1 VGSKT
6 GIRQSFAAPA
16 RNDCV
21 EIRGARQN
29 NLKGIDLDLPLGK
42 LTVVTGP
49 SGSGKSSLAF
59 ETIYAEGQRRYV
71 ETFSPYMRQFLD
83 RMDKPRVDD
92 IRGIPPAIAIE
103 QANPVK
109 SSRSTVGTMTE
120 INDYLKLLWP
130 HVAKAFCP
138 NCGREIRPETAQSI
152 ADQIL
157 QDCAGKNVLIT
168 FWVAVPPKTAPRA
181 FFDFLQQQGYLRVW
195 IDNQVVR
202 ADVAEP
208 AFGGQ
213 PLQVRTADAK
223 HERGRRGRAIQPVG
237 STGCP
242 PGAER
247 TDPKIKRLGARV
259 QVIQDRIAIG
269 EENRARIAEAIETA
283 LRFGKGK
290 VNVIPVE
297 AGVSPA
303 KSKNAADAAAT
314 TAMPF
319 SIGWHCAYCD
329 LDIRPPTPGL
339 LSFNNPLGACPECR
353 GFGRTI
359 SIDLNKA
366 IPDRRLSIKQGV
378 VRVFRG
384 AEFGESQKDLLR
396 ACAREEVD
404 INVPFEELPEA
415 DQDFVIEGEKR
426 SGDYTEEDYEHD
438 RWYGVRGFFRWLESK
453 TYKMHV
459 RVLLSRYRAYITCPR
474 CKGGRYQPEA
484 LNYKI
489 SIKPEIRTPK
499 SEIVLSLPEFQALP
513 ISDAHDFL
521 RNIEIPAPNKTAQ
534 MLRDEICARLNY
546 LCEVG
551 VSYLTLDRSTRTLSG
566 GEVQRVN
573 LTTCLGASLVNT
585 LFVMD
590 EPSIGLHPRDV
601 GQLVR
606 VMRNLRDKGN
616 TLLVVEH
623 EEQIIRAADN
633 LIDLGPGRGEDGG
646 ELVWNGP
653 LDDFLAR
660 NGENV
665 GSAGA
670 SPAVSHASRDTGII
684 FGGAPKTAL
693 EGARAPQSLTRDYLT
708 NRKSI
713 RFPKSRRD
721 WTSSIKL
728 VGARQHNLKNID
740 VDLPLGVFA
749 CVTGVS
755 GSGKSTLIHDV
766 LYRNLLRARGQSSD
780 HQPSQSYGS
789 AGEPGACKS
798 VIGAHR
804 IADVVMVDQLPLA
817 RTPRSTPILYLG
829 LFDRVR
835 ELFAARPE
843 AMAQGLT
850 AGAFSFNSGGGR
862 CERCSGTGYEKIE
875 MQFLSDLFVRCAE
888 CEGKRFQPHV
898 LKVRVQNKSIHDVL
912 ELTVSEAI
920 EFFAQIGETTIE
932 PSLGA
937 ARPPLPGRERNE
949 VRVGRATEI
958 SNGLKVLEEV
968 GLGYLRLGQPLN
980 TLSGGESQRLKLVRH
995 LTQTENVLPAS
1006 ALDGLRRGERSTPM
1020 NREQAS
1026 NDQNRNGEAIG
1037 NLFIFD
1043 EPTTGL
1049 HFDDVAMLLQ
1059 LFQRLVDRGHS
1070 IVVIEHNLEV
1080 IKCADWIIDLGP
1092 EAGEAGGEVVAT
1104 GTPEEIARVKHSHTG
1119 KFLRD
1124 VLGKGSAGMLP
1135 AVRGILPRAT
1145 QRAYANDGNEFTLGA
1160 AEKPSDSMPDG
1171 ASRMLA
1177 LPNQRADGGRDGA
1190 IQIHGARE
1198 HNLKNID
1205 IKIPREQLV
1214 VITGLSGSGK
1224 STLAFDI
1231 LFAEGQRRFLD
1242 SMSPYA
1248 RQFVEQ
1254 LEKPDVDLVSGLP
1267 PSVAIEQR
1275 VTRGGGKSTVAT
1287 VTEVYH
1293 FLRLLFAKTGTQ
1305 FCPDCDLPVAK
1316 QSVASI
1322 VKQIEAAANRAPVKV
1337 LAPLVKARKGFH
1349 TDVAHWAERQ
1359 GFDTLYVDGRLVP
1372 ISHFRKLERF
1382 IEHTIDVVVGM
1393 IDRRRVVHARDIV
1406 RRALEIGRGTA
1417 RLLDSKNRLTVT
1429 STEMSCPGCGRAFE
1443 ELDPRLF
1450 SFNSPHGACEECG
1463 GFGEIWDRELQTAAN
1478 RDGESLL
1485 ENELAAERESEWIEE
1500 GEARECPS
1508 CHGSRLNAVARHVRV
1523 QGFTIDQFTNL
1534 SASEAARAIDRL
1546 KFKGAHQTIAAGLL
1560 PEIQQRLLFMEKV
1573 GLGYLALGRSAKT
1586 LSGGESQRIRLAA
1599 QLGSNLRGVLYV
1611 LDEPTIGLHPRDNLR
1626 LLETLTALRNKGN
1639 SLVVVEHDDET
1650 MRHADHI
1657 IDLGPRAGIH
1667 GGEVVVSGTLRD
1679 IERTPN
1685 SETARCL
1692 KKPLCHPIRGSRRSL
1707 PDTEN
1712 WIEIRSA
1719 CANNLKGIDV
1729 RFPVGRLSV
1738 ITGISGSGKSTL
1750 MHNVIWPAVCEQLKE
1765 RKRAGNGDLF
1775 KLVSGAEEIEAVYE
1789 VDQSPIGKT
1798 SRSTPGTYVKVF
1810 DEIRGLYAQ
1819 LPVSRVRGYSASR
1832 FSFNA
1837 EGGRCETCKGQGA
1850 IKLEMNFLPSSYVPC
1865 EDCHGR
1871 RYNPQTLEVL
1881 YNEKSIG
1888 DVMEMTIEEAAQFF
1902 SAHPKIARPLSLLLD
1917 TGLGYLKLGQPSP
1930 TLSGGEAQR
1939 LKLVTQLKR
1948 GVGRAADERIRKMR
1962 KPGSTLY
1969 LLEEPTIGLHMADI
1983 ELLLN
1988 VLHRLVDEGNTVIV
2002 IEHNLSVIAEAD
2014 YIVDLGP
2021 EAGDAG
2027 GDLVACGTP
2036 EQVAKNR
2043 VSRTAPFLQKV
2054 LNQSATRVFST

>member
-1 VGSKT
+1 MRRAANFVGEVPHFVRDDRVVAAMICESPRNLELFPVGSKVAK
-6 GIRQSFAAPA
+6 IA
-16 RNDCV
+16 RARVSDTHDCI

-29 NLKGIDLDLPLGK
+29 NLKGIDVDLPLGK

-103 QANPVK
+103 QSNPVK
-109 SSRSTVGTMTE
+109 TSRSTVGTMTE

-130 HVAKAFCP
+130 RVARAFCP

-152 ADQIL
+152 AEQIL
-157 QDCAGKNVLIT
+157 RDCAGKNILIT
-168 FWVAVPPKTAPRA
+168 FWVAVPAKTAPRA
-181 FFDFLQQQGYLRVW
+181 FFDFLQRQGYLRVW
-195 IDNQVVR
+195 LDDEI
-202 ADVAEP
+202 
-208 AFGGQ
+208 
-213 PLQVRTADAK
+213 VRTDA
-223 HERGRRGRAIQPVG
+223 
-237 STGCP
+237 
-242 PGAER
+242 
-247 TDPKIKRLGARV
+247 DPKIKSRKLSGGV
-259 QVIQDRIAIG
+259 QVIQDRIAIS
-269 EENRARIAEAIETA
+269 EENRVRLVEAIETA
-283 LRFGKGK
+283 LRFDKGQ

-303 KSKNAADAAAT
+303 EPKSAADTAAS

-319 SIGWHCAYCD
+319 STGWHCAYCD
-329 LDIRPPTPGL
+329 VDIRPPTPGL
-339 LSFNNPLGACPECR
+339 FSFNNPLGACPECR

-366 IPDRRLSIKQGV
+366 IPDPSLSIKQGV

-396 ACAREEVD
+396 ACTRQEIDV
-404 INVPFEELPEA
+404 NVSFEELPKA
-415 DQDFVIEGEKR
+415 DQTFVIEGEKR
-426 SGDYTEEDYEHD
+426 DDEYTDEDYEND

-453 TYKMHV
+453 TYKMHM
-459 RVLLSRYRAYITCPR
+459 RVLLSRYRAYIRCPK
-474 CKGGRYQPEA
+474 CNGGRYQPDA

-489 SIKPEIRTPK
+489 VAAAYHRQDGARPPLPCPGAAGRAPLQLT
-499 SEIVLSLPEFQALP
+499 LPEFQSLS
-513 ISDAHDFL
+513 ISDARDFL
-521 RNIEIPAPNKTAQ
+521 RTLEISPHDSTAQ

-551 VSYLTLDRSTRTLSG
+551 VGYLTLDRSTRTLSG

-606 VMRNLRDKGN
+606 VMHNLRDKGN

-623 EEQIIRAADN
+623 EEQIIRTADN
-633 LIDLGPGRGEDGG
+633 LIDLGPGRGERGG
-646 ELVWNGP
+646 ELLWNGP
-653 LDDFLAR
+653 LDDFL
-660 NGENV
+660 
-665 GSAGA
+665 
-670 SPAVSHASRDTGII
+670 SRERLRL
-684 FGGAPKTAL
+684 GGA
-693 EGARAPQSLTRDYLT
+693 GARAPQSLTRDYLT
-708 NRKSI
+708 HRKSI
-713 RFPKSRRD
+713 AIPKSRRKS
-721 WTSSIKL
+721 TSSIRI

-740 VDLPLGVFA
+740 VDLPLGVFT

-766 LYRNLLRARGQSSD
+766 LYRNLLRAKGQSSD
-780 HQPSQSYGS
+780 Q
-789 AGEPGACKS
+789 EPGACKS

-804 IADVVMVDQLPLA
+804 VRDVVMVDQSPLA

-835 ELFAARPE
+835 ELFAAQPE
-843 AMAQGLT
+843 AMTQGL
-850 AGAFSFNSGGGR
+850 AAAAFSFNSGNGR

-898 LKVRVQNKSIHDVL
+898 LKVQLQGKSIHEVL
-912 ELTVSEAI
+912 ELTVGEAI
-920 EFFAQIGETTIE
+920 QFFVGIGDERGTQI
-932 PSLGA
+932 S
-937 ARPPLPGRERNE
+937 
-949 VRVGRATEI
+949 
-958 SNGLKVLEEV
+958 SGLKVLEEV

-995 LTQTENVLPAS
+995 LSDAS
-1006 ALDGLRRGERSTPM
+1006 ET
-1020 NREQAS
+1020 
-1026 NDQNRNGEAIG
+1026 G

-1049 HFDDVAMLLQ
+1049 HFDDVAMLLR

-1080 IKCADWIIDLGP
+1080 IKCADWIVDLGP
-1092 EAGEAGGEVVAT
+1092 EAGDAGGEVVAV
-1104 GTPEEIARVKHSHTG
+1104 GTPKQVAKTENSHTG
-1119 KFLRD
+1119 QFLRR
-1124 VLGKGSAGMLP
+1124 VLPKTIKALR
-1135 AVRGILPRAT
+1135 VILSREDGEEPHKISRELERSFT
-1145 QRAYANDGNEFTLGA
+1145 YAQDDPVEMARA
-1160 AEKPSDSMPDG
+1160 AETVP
-1171 ASRMLA
+1171 RF
-1177 LPNQRADGGRDGA
+1177 RAGRRNGA
-1190 IQIHGARE
+1190 IQVHGARE

-1205 IKIPREQLV
+1205 VKIPREKLV

-1254 LEKPDVDLVSGLP
+1254 LEKPDVDLVTGLP

-1305 FCPDCDLPVAK
+1305 FCPDCELPVAK
-1316 QSVASI
+1316 QNVAAI
-1322 VKQIEAAANRAPVKV
+1322 VRQIEAAAKRGPLKV

-1349 TDVAHWAERQ
+1349 TDVARWAERQ
-1359 GFDTLYVDGRLVP
+1359 GFDALYIDGRLVP
-1372 ISHFRKLERF
+1372 IRNFRKLERF
-1382 IEHTIDVVVGM
+1382 KEHTIDVVVGV
-1393 IDRRRVVHARDIV
+1393 IDRKRITHARDIA

-1417 RLLDSKNRLTVT
+1417 RLLDSRNRLTVA
-1429 STEMSCPGCGRAFE
+1429 STEMSCPRCGRAFE

-1450 SFNSPHGACEECG
+1450 SFNSPHGACEKCG
-1463 GFGEIWDRELQTAAN
+1463 GFGEIWDQDLQTGES
-1478 RDGESLL
+1478 RDGVSIL
-1485 ENELAAERESEWIEE
+1485 ENELAAERESEWIDE

-1523 QGFTIDQFTNL
+1523 QGYTIDQFTNL
-1534 SASEAARAIDRL
+1534 SASEAARTIDRL
-1546 KFKGAHQTIAAGLL
+1546 KFKDTHQTIAAGLL
-1560 PEIQQRLLFMEKV
+1560 PEIQQRLRFMEKV

-1611 LDEPTIGLHPRDNLR
+1611 LDEPTIGLHPRDNVR

-1639 SLVVVEHDDET
+1639 SLIIVEHDEET
-1650 MRHADHI
+1650 MRRADHI
-1657 IDLGPRAGIH
+1657 VDLGPRAGLH
-1667 GGEVVVSGTLRD
+1667 GGEIVATGTLRD
-1679 IERTPN
+1679 IERNPN

-1692 KKPLCHPIRGSRRSL
+1692 KAPVRHPIRGSRRSL
-1707 PDTEN
+1707 RDVEN
-1712 WIEIRSA
+1712 WIEIHGAR
-1719 CANNLKGIDV
+1719 ANNLKDIDV
-1729 RFPVGRLSV
+1729 RCPVGRLSV

-1750 MHNVIWPAVCEQLKE
+1750 MHDVILPTVRASLASVRGSSATERIRRGERDGERVSRSRASPIRDSELYFKE
-1765 RKRAGNGDLF
+1765 SLF
-1775 KLVSGAEEIEAVYE
+1775 RRDTETNTRDARGPQIAAVYE

-1810 DEIRGLYAQ
+1810 DEIRHLYAQ

-1837 EGGRCETCKGQGA
+1837 EGGRCERCKGQGL

-1865 EDCHGR
+1865 EDCRGR

-1888 DVMEMTIEEAAQFF
+1888 GVMEMTIEEAAQFF
-1902 SAHPKIARPLSLLLD
+1902 SAHPKIVRPLSLLVE

-1939 LKLVTQLKR
+1939 LKLVTQVKR
-1948 GVGRAADERIRKMR
+1948 GVSRAANERLRKMR
-1962 KPGSTLY
+1962 EPGSTLY

-2027 GDLVACGTP
+2027 GEVVATGTP
-2036 EQVAKNR
+2036 EQIAQNR
-2043 VSRTAPFLQKV
+2043 VSRTAPFLRKV
-2054 LNQSATRVFST
+2054 LNTSRAKTVGSS

>member
-1 VGSKT
+1 VGSK
-6 GIRQSFAAPA
+6 IASIKHVRASVAK
-16 RNDCV
+16 DHIEV
-21 EIRGARQN
+21 RGARQN
-29 NLKGIDLDLPLGK
+29 NLKGIDVDLPLGK

-120 INDYLKLLWP
+120 INDYVKLLWP
-130 HVAKAFCP
+130 RIARAFCP
-138 NCGREIRPETAQSI
+138 TCSREIRPETAQSI
-152 ADQIL
+152 AYQVSH
-157 QDCAGKNVLIT
+157 DCAKKTVFVT
-168 FWVAVPPKTAPRA
+168 FWVAVPPKTEPRK

-195 IDNQVVR
+195 IDKQIVR
-202 ADVAEP
+202 V
-208 AFGGQ
+208 
-213 PLQVRTADAK
+213 DA
-223 HERGRRGRAIQPVG
+223 
-237 STGCP
+237 
-242 PGAER
+242 
-247 TDPKIKRLGARV
+247 DPKLKRLGGRV
-259 QVIQDRIAIG
+259 QVIQDRIIIS
-269 EENRARIAEAIETA
+269 EENRARLVEAIETA
-283 LRFGKGK
+283 LRFGKRK
-290 VNVIPVE
+290 INIIPLSVE

-303 KSKNAADAAAT
+303 ASENAADTAAT
-314 TAMPF
+314 TASAIPF
-319 SIGWHCAYCD
+319 STGWHCAHCD

-339 LSFNNPLGACPECR
+339 FSFNNPLGACPDCR

-359 SIDLNKA
+359 AIDLNKA
-366 IPDRRLSIKQGV
+366 IPNRRLSIKQGV

-384 AEFGESQKDLLR
+384 VEFGESQKDLLR
-396 ACAREEVD
+396 ACAREEID
-404 INVPFEELPEA
+404 INIPFEELPKA

-426 SGDYTEEDYEHD
+426 SGSYTEEDYEND

-459 RVLLSRYRAYITCPR
+459 RVLLSRYRAYVTCPR
-474 CKGGRYQPEA
+474 CSGGRYQPEA
-484 LNYKI
+484 LNYKAVAAVNDRRDEAGRV
-489 SIKPEIRTPK
+489 PLQLT
-499 SEIVLSLPEFQALP
+499 LPEFQALSV
-513 ISDAHDFL
+513 SDARDFL
-521 RNIEIPAPNKTAQ
+521 RAIEIPANDSTAR
-534 MLRDEICARLNY
+534 MLGDEICARLNY

-551 VSYLTLDRSTRTLSG
+551 VGYLTLDRSTRTLSG

-601 GQLVR
+601 GRLVR
-606 VMRNLRDKGN
+606 VMHNLRDKGN

-623 EEQIIRAADN
+623 EEQIIHAADN
-633 LIDLGPGRGEDGG
+633 LIDIGPGRGEHGG
-646 ELVWNGP
+646 ELVWSGTLDQFVNG
-653 LDDFLAR
+653 
-660 NGENV
+660 
-665 GSAGA
+665 AGA
-670 SPAVSHASRDTGII
+670 PARRTMG
-684 FGGAPKTAL
+684 GNRREGAP
-693 EGARAPQSLTRDYLT
+693 APSLTRDYLT
-708 NRKSI
+708 RKKSIPVPASRRKS
-713 RFPKSRRD
+713 S
-721 WTSSIKL
+721 SSIKII
-728 VGARQHNLKNID
+728 GARQHNLKNID
-740 VDLPLGVFA
+740 VDLPLGVFT

-755 GSGKSTLIHDV
+755 GSGKSTLIHEV
-766 LYRNLLRARGQSSD
+766 LYRNLVVAKRESSD
-780 HQPSQSYGS
+780 HQLTQSYGLP
-789 AGEPGACKS
+789 GEPGACKA
-798 VIGAHR
+798 VTGAHR
-804 IADVVMVDQLPLA
+804 IRDVIMVDQAPLA
-817 RTPRSTPILYLG
+817 RTPRSTPLLYLG
-829 LFDRVR
+829 LYDRVR
-835 ELFAARPE
+835 ELFAAQPA
-843 AMAQGLT
+843 AMSQGFT
-850 AGAFSFNSGGGR
+850 PGTFSFNSGSGR

-898 LKVRVQNKSIHDVL
+898 LKVQLHGKSIHGL
-912 ELTVSEAI
+912 LKLSVSEAI
-920 EFFAQIGETTIE
+920 EFFAQIGEDKTISE
-932 PSLGA
+932 PLS
-937 ARPPLPGRERNE
+937 
-949 VRVGRATEI
+949 
-958 SNGLKVLEEV
+958 VLEEV

-980 TLSGGESQRLKLVRH
+980 TLSGGESQRLKLVGH
-995 LTQTENVLPAS
+995 LAERNNAELSRGGQS
-1006 ALDGLRRGERSTPM
+1006 AMRNPRS
-1020 NREQAS
+1020 
-1026 NDQNRNGEAIG
+1026 AIG

-1049 HFDDVAMLLQ
+1049 HFDDVAILLR

-1080 IKCADWIIDLGP
+1080 IKCADWVVDLGP
-1092 EAGEAGGEVVAT
+1092 EAGDAGGEMVAT
-1104 GTPEEIARVKHSHTG
+1104 GTPEQIAKVEESHTG
-1119 KFLRD
+1119 KFLRRVLWKSRTALHVIPRRQD
-1124 VLGKGSAGMLP
+1124 DVELARVAEEAPRFRVLG
-1135 AVRGILPRAT
+1135 R
-1145 QRAYANDGNEFTLGA
+1145 N
-1160 AEKPSDSMPDG
+1160 
-1171 ASRMLA
+1171 
-1177 LPNQRADGGRDGA
+1177 GA
-1190 IQIHGARE
+1190 IEVHGARE

-1205 IKIPREQLV
+1205 VNIPREQMV

-1231 LFAEGQRRFLD
+1231 LFSEGQRRFLD

-1305 FCPDCDLPVAK
+1305 FCPDCDSPVEK
-1316 QSVASI
+1316 QSLATI
-1322 VKQIEAAANRAPVKV
+1322 AKQIESTAKRGPVRV

-1349 TDVAHWAERQ
+1349 TEVARWAERQ
-1359 GFDTLYVDGRLVP
+1359 GFDTLYVDGKLVP
-1372 ISHFRKLERF
+1372 ISQFRKLERF
-1382 IEHTIDVVVGM
+1382 KEHTIDAVVGL
-1393 IDRRRVVHARDIV
+1393 IDGKRIAGTRDV
-1406 RRALEIGRGTA
+1406 ARRALEIGRGTA
-1417 RLLDSKNRLTVT
+1417 RLLDSKNRLTVM
-1429 STEMSCPGCGRAFE
+1429 STEMSCPSCGRAFE

-1463 GFGEIWDRELQTAAN
+1463 GFGEIWDQDLQTAASP
-1478 RDGESLL
+1478 DGESVL
-1485 ENELAAERESEWIEE
+1485 ETELAAERESEWIEE
-1500 GEARECPS
+1500 GEAHECPS
-1508 CHGSRLNAVARHVRV
+1508 CQGSRLNAVARHVRV
-1523 QGFTIDQFTNL
+1523 QGYTIDQFTNL
-1534 SASEAARAIDRL
+1534 SASEAARKIERL
-1546 KFKGAHQTIAAGLL
+1546 KFRGTHQTIAAGLV

-1626 LLETLTALRNKGN
+1626 LLDTLTALRNKGN
-1639 SLVVVEHDDET
+1639 SLIIVEHDEET
-1650 MRHADHI
+1650 MRRADHI
-1657 IDLGPRAGIH
+1657 VDLGPRAGIH
-1667 GGEVVVSGTLRD
+1667 GGQVVATGTLLD
-1679 IERTPN
+1679 VKKN
-1685 SETARCL
+1685 ADSETARCL
-1692 KKPLCHPIRGSRRSL
+1692 KIPLRHPTRGSRRSL
-1707 PDTEN
+1707 RDVED
-1712 WIEIRSA
+1712 WIEIRDA
-1719 CANNLKGIDV
+1719 RANNLKNIDV

-1750 MHNVIWPAVCEQLKE
+1750 MHEVIWPAVREQLKQ

-1775 KLVSGAEEIEAVYE
+1775 KLVRTAREIEAVYE

-1798 SRSTPGTYVKVF
+1798 SRSTPSTYVKVF
-1810 DEIRGLYAQ
+1810 DEIRNLYAQ

-1837 EGGRCETCKGQGA
+1837 EGGRCETCKGQGV
-1850 IKLEMNFLPSSYVPC
+1850 IKLEMNFLPRSYVPC
-1865 EDCHGR
+1865 EDCGGK

-1881 YNEKSIG
+1881 YSDKSIG
-1888 DVMEMTIEEAAQFF
+1888 EVMEMTIEEAAKFF
-1902 SAHPKIARPLSLLLD
+1902 SAHPKIARPLSLLVD

-1948 GVGRAADERIRKMR
+1948 GVSRAANERIRKMR

-2021 EAGDAG
+2021 EAGADG
-2027 GDLVACGTP
+2027 GEVVACGTP
-2036 EQVAKNR
+2036 EQLAKNR
-2043 VSRTAPFLQKV
+2043 VSRTAPFLRKV
-2054 LNQSATRVFST
+2054 LRGTRDRQRGHSERSEGSRDHASNIA

>member
-1 VGSKT
+1 MPTQNV
-6 GIRQSFAAPA
+6 
-16 RNDCV
+16 CV

-29 NLKGIDLDLPLGK
+29 NLKGIDVNIPLGK
-42 LTVVTGP
+42 LTVITGP

-92 IRGIPPAIAIE
+92 IHGIPPAIAIE

-109 SSRSTVGTMTE
+109 TSRSTVGTMTE

-130 HVAKAFCP
+130 RIARAFCP
-138 NCGREIRPETAQSI
+138 NCGREIRPESAELI
-152 ADQIL
+152 AEQIL
-157 QDCAGKNVLIT
+157 RDFAGKPIVIS
-168 FWVAVPPKTAPRA
+168 FWVSVPPKTEPRK
-181 FFDFLQQQGYLRVW
+181 FFDFLRQQGYLRVW

-202 ADVAEP
+202 VDEP
-208 AFGGQ
+208 DSK
-213 PLQVRTADAK
+213 T
-223 HERGRRGRAIQPVG
+223 
-237 STGCP
+237 
-242 PGAER
+242 
-247 TDPKIKRLGARV
+247 KRLGARV
-259 QVIQDRIAIG
+259 QVIQDRIVITQ
-269 EENRARIAEAIETA
+269 ENRARLMEAIETA
-283 LRFGKGK
+283 LRFGKSQ
-290 VNVIPVE
+290 VNVIPI
-297 AGVSPA
+297 AGNVQHRS
-303 KSKNAADAAAT
+303 NHGLQT
-314 TAMPF
+314 TDHVPF
-319 SIGWHCAYCD
+319 STGWHCAYCD
-329 LDIRPPTPGL
+329 LDIRPPTIGL
-339 LSFNNPLGACPECR
+339 FSFNNPLGACPECR
-353 GFGRTI
+353 GFGRI
-359 SIDLNKA
+359 IAIDLNKA
-366 IPDRRLSIKQGV
+366 IPDRSLSIKQGV

-396 ACAREEVD
+396 ACARED
-404 INVPFEELPEA
+404 IDVNVPFEELPKA

-426 SGDYTEEDYEHD
+426 SSEYTDEDYEND

-459 RVLLSRYRAYITCPR
+459 RVLLSRYRAYITCPK
-474 CKGGRYQPEA
+474 CDAGRYQPEA

-489 SIKPEIRTPK
+489 VTSAYDHRNGDRTLPLQLTLPQFQ
-499 SEIVLSLPEFQALP
+499 SLS
-513 ISDAHDFL
+513 ISDARDILHTL
-521 RNIEIPAPNKTAQ
+521 ELSPNDKTVQ
-534 MLRDEICARLNY
+534 MLRGEICARLNY

-551 VSYLTLDRSTRTLSG
+551 VGYLTLDRSTRTLSG

-606 VMRNLRDKGN
+606 VMHSLRDKGN

-623 EEQIIRAADN
+623 EGQIIRAADN
-633 LIDLGPGRGEDGG
+633 LIDLGPGRGEHGG

-653 LDDFLAR
+653 LDEFV
-660 NGENV
+660 NGN
-665 GSAGA
+665 
-670 SPAVSHASRDTGII
+670 
-684 FGGAPKTAL
+684 GAP
-693 EGARAPQSLTRDYLT
+693 ARRNTWQNRCDAGPCPSLTRDYLT
-708 NRKSI
+708 GCKSIPIPESRRKSN
-713 RFPKSRRD
+713 
-721 WTSSIKL
+721 SSIKIL
-728 VGARQHNLKNID
+728 GAREHNLKNVD
-740 VDLPLGVFA
+740 VELPLGVFT

-766 LYRNLLRARGQSSD
+766 LYRNLLRAKGQSPD
-780 HQPSQSYGS
+780 Q
-789 AGEPGACKS
+789 EPGACKS
-798 VIGAHR
+798 IIGVHR
-804 IADVVMVDQLPLA
+804 IGDVVMVDQTPLA

-829 LFDRVR
+829 LFDRIR
-835 ELFAARPE
+835 ELFAAQPE

-850 AGAFSFNSGGGR
+850 AGAFSFNSGNGR
-862 CERCSGTGYEKIE
+862 CERCSGIGYEKIE
-875 MQFLSDLFVRCAE
+875 MQFLSDLYVRCTE
-888 CEGKRFQPHV
+888 CEGKRFQTHV
-898 LKVRVQNKSIHDVL
+898 LNVRLHDKSIHDIL
-912 ELTVSEAI
+912 ELTTSEAI
-920 EFFAQIGETTIE
+920 QFFAQIGDDR
-932 PSLGA
+932 GA
-937 ARPPLPGRERNE
+937 
-949 VRVGRATEI
+949 EI
-958 SNGLKVLEEV
+958 STELKVLESV
-968 GLGYLRLGQPLN
+968 GLGYLRVGQPLN
-980 TLSGGESQRLKLVRH
+980 TLSGGESQRLKLVGH
-995 LTQTENVLPAS
+995 LSDAS
-1006 ALDGLRRGERSTPM
+1006 DER
-1020 NREQAS
+1020 
-1026 NDQNRNGEAIG
+1026 

-1049 HFDDVAMLLQ
+1049 HFDDVAMLLR

-1070 IVVIEHNLEV
+1070 LVVVEHNLDV
-1080 IKCADWIIDLGP
+1080 IKSADWIIDLGP
-1092 EAGEAGGEVVAT
+1092 EAGDGGGEVVVT
-1104 GTPEEIARVKHSHTG
+1104 GTPEQVARVENSHTG
-1119 KFLRD
+1119 RFLASA
-1124 VLGKGSAGMLP
+1124 LGNAGASP
-1135 AVRGILPRAT
+1135 AVRGAPPRIS
-1145 QRAYANDGNEFTLGA
+1145 QHVYANESDEFALRA
-1160 AEKPSDSMPDG
+1160 AEEPFGEAPNG
-1171 ASRMLA
+1171 AGGAPA
-1177 LPNQRADGGRDGA
+1177 LPIQLRKGA
-1190 IQIHGARE
+1190 IHVHGARE

-1205 IKIPREQLV
+1205 LKIPRDQLV

-1316 QSVASI
+1316 QSVQSI
-1322 VKQIEAAANRAPVKV
+1322 VKQIEAAAKRGPVKV

-1349 TDVAHWAERQ
+1349 TDVARWAERQ
-1359 GFDTLYVDGRLVP
+1359 GFATLYVDGKLVP
-1372 ISHFRKLERF
+1372 IGQFRKLERF
-1382 IEHTIDVVVGM
+1382 KEHTIDVVTGVM
-1393 IDRRRVVHARDIV
+1393 DRRRIANAREV
-1406 RRALEIGRGTA
+1406 ARRALEIGRGTA
-1417 RLLDSKNRLTVT
+1417 RLLDSRNRLTVV
-1429 STEMSCPGCGRAFE
+1429 STEMSCPNCGRAFE

-1450 SFNSPHGACEECG
+1450 SFNSPHGMCKECG
-1463 GFGEIWDRELQTAAN
+1463 GFGEIWDQDFQTGGS
-1478 RDGESLL
+1478 RDGESAL
-1485 ENELAAERESEWIEE
+1485 ENELAAERQSEWVEQS
-1500 GEARECPS
+1500 EARECPS

-1523 QGFTIDQFTNL
+1523 RGYTIDQFTNL
-1534 SASEAARAIDRL
+1534 SSSEAARTIERL
-1546 KFKGAHQTIAAGLL
+1546 KFTGTDRTIAAGLI
-1560 PEIQQRLLFMEKV
+1560 PEIQQRLHFMQKV

-1626 LLETLTALRNKGN
+1626 LLETLTALKNKGN
-1639 SLVVVEHDDET
+1639 SLIVVEHDEET
-1650 MRHADHI
+1650 MRSADHI
-1657 IDLGPRAGIH
+1657 VDLGPRAGIH
-1667 GGEVVVSGTLRD
+1667 GGQVVAAGTLRE
-1679 IERTPN
+1679 IERNPK

-1692 KKPLCHPIRGSRRSL
+1692 KSPLSHPIRGSRRSL
-1707 PDTEN
+1707 RNVKN
-1712 WIEIRSA
+1712 WIEIRGA
-1719 CANNLKGIDV
+1719 HANNLKNIDV

-1750 MHNVIWPAVCEQLKE
+1750 MHDELLPRVRETPGSARLQ
-1765 RKRAGNGDLF
+1765 RAGEGILPSRASQLRLWPDKSPKAKSLSPQNAATRTLQACAPRNSR
-1775 KLVSGAEEIEAVYE
+1775 LIEAVYE

-1810 DEIRGLYAQ
+1810 DEIRNLYAQ

-1837 EGGRCETCKGQGA
+1837 EGGRCETCKGQGV

-1871 RYNPQTLEVL
+1871 RYNSQTLEVL
-1881 YNEKSIG
+1881 YNERSIG

-1902 SAHPKIARPLSLLLD
+1902 SVHLKIARPLSLLVD

-1948 GVGRAADERIRKMR
+1948 GVSRAADERIRKMR

-1983 ELLLN
+1983 ELLLK

-2002 IEHNLSVIAEAD
+2002 IEHNLSIIAEAD

-2021 EAGDAG
+2021 EAGEAG
-2027 GDLVACGTP
+2027 GEVVACGTP
-2036 EQVAKNR
+2036 EQVSKNR
-2043 VSRTAPFLQKV
+2043 VSRTAPFLRKV
-2054 LNQSATRVFST
+2054 LNPAHLKQAPSS

>member
-1 VGSKT
+1 MGSKI
-6 GIRQSFAAPA
+6 GRKQGLGARA

-152 ADQIL
+152 AEQVMTQFATCHSEGSGAKRNAVEESLDASADQEFSRDPSTPL
-157 QDCAGKNVLIT
+157 RSAQDDKKGKPVTVLIT
-168 FWVAVPPKTAPRA
+168 FWVAVPPKTVPRA

-202 ADVAEP
+202 VDV
-208 AFGGQ
+208 
-213 PLQVRTADAK
+213 
-223 HERGRRGRAIQPVG
+223 
-237 STGCP
+237 
-242 PGAER
+242 
-247 TDPKIKRLGARV
+247 DPKIKRLGARV

-269 EENRARIAEAIETA
+269 EENRARIVEAIETA

-290 VNVIPVE
+290 VNVIPISE
-297 AGVSPA
+297 NAERSTFNAQRPTNHRSPITNH
-303 KSKNAADAAAT
+303 SL
-314 TAMPF
+314 PF

-366 IPDRRLSIKQGV
+366 IPDRTLTIKQGV

-396 ACAREEVD
+396 ACARED
-404 INVPFEELPEA
+404 IDTNVPFEELPKA
-415 DQDFVIEGEKR
+415 DQDFVIDGERR

-459 RVLLSRYRAYITCPR
+459 RVLLSRYRAYITCPS

-484 LNYKI
+484 LNYKC
-489 SIKPEIRTPK
+489 SATVPVSSGRNRK
-499 SEIVLSLPEFQALP
+499 SEACATLRLPDFQALP
-513 ISDAHDFL
+513 ISDAGDFL
-521 RNIEIPAPNKTAQ
+521 RNVEIPAPDKTAQ

-551 VSYLTLDRSTRTLSG
+551 VGYLTLDRSTRTLSG

-633 LIDLGPGRGEDGG
+633 LIDLGPGRGEHGG

-653 LDDFLAR
+653 LGDFL
-660 NGENV
+660 
-665 GSAGA
+665 
-670 SPAVSHASRDTGII
+670 
-684 FGGAPKTAL
+684 GGAD
-693 EGARAPQSLTRDYLT
+693 ARAPQSLTRDYLAGK
-708 NRKSI
+708 RSI
-713 RFPKSRRD
+713 PVPKSRRNS
-721 WTSSIKL
+721 TSSIKI

-740 VDLPLGVFA
+740 VDLPLGVFT

-780 HQPSQSYGS
+780 Q
-789 AGEPGACKS
+789 EPGACKS

-804 IADVVMVDQLPLA
+804 IADVVMVDQARLA

-835 ELFAARPE
+835 ELFAAQPE
-843 AMAQGLT
+843 AMAQGLPP
-850 AGAFSFNSGGGR
+850 GAFSFNSGSGR

-875 MQFLSDLFVRCAE
+875 MQFLSDLFVRCSE
-888 CEGKRFQPHV
+888 CEGKRFQAHV
-898 LKVRVQNKSIHDVL
+898 LKVRLHDKSIHDIL
-912 ELTVSEAI
+912 QLTVSEAI
-920 EFFAQIGETTIE
+920 EFFAQIGEQKTNQR
-932 PSLGA
+932 PSPQSFPWQGEA
-937 ARPPLPGRERNE
+937 DAKRQ
-949 VRVGRATEI
+949 VRVEQSAQV

-980 TLSGGESQRLKLVRH
+980 TLSGGESQRLKLVGH
-995 LTQTENVLPAS
+995 LAET
-1006 ALDGLRRGERSTPM
+1006 GERKPDTGKDGDT
-1020 NREQAS
+1020 RA
-1026 NDQNRNGEAIG
+1026 

-1104 GTPEEIARVKHSHTG
+1104 GMPEEIARVKHSHTG
-1119 KFLRD
+1119 KFLAPA
-1124 VLGKGSAGMLP
+1124 LGKGSAGMLP
-1135 AVRGILPRAT
+1135 AVGGILPRT
-1145 QRAYANDGNEFTLGA
+1145 TRRAYADDINEVTLRA
-1160 AEKPSDSMPDG
+1160 AEEPPGNMPDG
-1171 ASRMLA
+1171 TSRMLA
-1177 LPNQRADGGRDGA
+1177 LPNQHADEGRNGA
-1190 IQIHGARE
+1190 IHVHGARE

-1322 VKQIEAAANRAPVKV
+1322 VKQIETAANRAPLKV

-1349 TDVAHWAERQ
+1349 TDVARWAERH

-1382 IEHTIDVVVGM
+1382 KEHTIDVVVGV
-1393 IDRRRVVHARDIV
+1393 IDRRRIMQTRDIV

-1417 RLLDSKNRLTVT
+1417 RLLDSKNRLTVA

-1463 GFGEIWDRELQTAAN
+1463 GFGEIWDRDLQTAAN

-1485 ENELAAERESEWIEE
+1485 ENELAAERESECIEE

-1508 CHGSRLNAVARHVRV
+1508 CHGSRLNVVARHVRV
-1523 QGFTIDQFTNL
+1523 QGYTIDQFTNL
-1534 SASEAARAIDRL
+1534 SASKAARTIDKL
-1546 KFKGAHQTIAAGLL
+1546 KFKGAHQIIAAGLL
-1560 PEIQQRLLFMEKV
+1560 PEIQQRLHFMEKV

-1657 IDLGPRAGIH
+1657 IDLGPRAGVH
-1667 GGEVVVSGTLRD
+1667 GGEVVITGTLRD
-1679 IERTPN
+1679 IEKNSN

-1692 KKPLCHPIRGSRRSL
+1692 NTPLCHPIRGSRRPL
-1707 PDTEN
+1707 RDAEN
-1712 WIEIRSA
+1712 WIEIRNA
-1719 CANNLKGIDV
+1719 CANNLKDIDV

-1750 MHNVIWPAVCEQLKE
+1750 MHEVIWPAICEQLRE

-1810 DEIRGLYAQ
+1810 DEIRNLYTQ

-1865 EDCHGR
+1865 EDCRGR

-1902 SAHPKIARPLSLLLD
+1902 SAHPKIARPLSLLVD

-1948 GVGRAADERIRKMR
+1948 GVSRAADERIRKMR

-2027 GDLVACGTP
+2027 GELVACGTP
-2036 EQVAKNR
+2036 EQIAKNQ
-2043 VSRTAPFLQKV
+2043 VSRTAPFLRKV
-2054 LNQSATRVFST
+2054 LKTSAAREKARSS

>member
-1 VGSKT
+1 MLQACAPRKICELPRNLELSPVGSKIGNKERVIT
-6 GIRQSFAAPA
+6 PA
-16 RNDCV
+16 RNDCI
-21 EIRGARQN
+21 EIRGACQN
-29 NLKGIDLDLPLGK
+29 NLKGINVDLPLGR

-59 ETIYAEGQRRYV
+59 QTIYAEGQRRYV

-103 QANPVK
+103 QSNPVK
-109 SSRSTVGTMTE
+109 TSRSTVGTMTE

-130 HVAKAFCP
+130 RITHAFCP
-138 NCGREIRPETAQSI
+138 SCGREIRPETAQSI
-152 ADQIL
+152 AEQVL
-157 QDCAGKNVLIT
+157 RDCIGKNILIT
-168 FWVAVPPKTAPRA
+168 FWVAVPPKTEARK

-202 ADVAEP
+202 VD
-208 AFGGQ
+208 
-213 PLQVRTADAK
+213 
-223 HERGRRGRAIQPVG
+223 
-237 STGCP
+237 
-242 PGAER
+242 
-247 TDPKIKRLGARV
+247 DPNPKTKRLGARV
-259 QVIQDRIAIG
+259 QVVQDRIAIA
-269 EENRARIAEAIETA
+269 EEIRARLVEAIETA
-283 LRFGKGK
+283 LRFGKGQ

-297 AGVSPA
+297 AGGSPA
-303 KSKNAADAAAT
+303 ESRNAADTAAAT
-314 TAMPF
+314 AVPF
-319 SIGWHCAYCD
+319 STGWHCAWCD
-329 LDIRPPTPGL
+329 LDIRPPTIGL
-339 LSFNNPLGACPECR
+339 FSFNNPLGACPDCR

-359 SIDLNKA
+359 AIDLNKA
-366 IPDRRLSIKQGV
+366 IPDRSLSIKQGV

-396 ACAREEVD
+396 ACARKDID
-404 INVPFEELPEA
+404 INVRFDELPKA
-415 DQDFVIEGEKR
+415 DQDFVIEGERR
-426 SGDYTEEDYEHD
+426 SGEYTDEDYEHH

-459 RVLLSRYRAYITCPR
+459 RVLLSRYRAYVTCPK
-474 CKGGRYQPEA
+474 CNGGRYQPEA
-484 LNYKI
+484 LNY
-489 SIKPEIRTPK
+489 R
-499 SEIVLSLPEFQALP
+499 IVAAVCDRRDDAHRAPLQLNLPQFQALS
-513 ISDAHDFL
+513 IADARDLL
-521 RNIEIPAPNKTAQ
+521 RTIEVSPNDKTAQ
-534 MLRDEICARLNY
+534 MLLDEICTRLSY

-551 VSYLTLDRSTRTLSG
+551 VGYLTLDRSTRTLSG

-573 LTTCLGASLVNT
+573 LTTCLGASLANT

-606 VMRNLRDKGN
+606 VMHNLRDKGN

-633 LIDLGPGRGEDGG
+633 LIDLGPGRGEHGG
-646 ELVWNGP
+646 DLVWNGP
-653 LDDFLAR
+653 LDEFLGDA
-660 NGENV
+660 NP
-665 GSAGA
+665 GSARLYRAGEGILPSRTSSDA
-670 SPAVSHASRDTGII
+670 SSTAHARANRGRFNRSSSPQNAATSTLQ
-684 FGGAPKTAL
+684 AC
-693 EGARAPQSLTRDYLT
+693 APQSLTRDYLSG
-708 NRKSI
+708 RKSI
-713 RFPKSRRD
+713 PVPKLRRK
-721 WTSSIKL
+721 WTSSIKIL
-728 VGARQHNLKNID
+728 GAREHNLKNID
-740 VDLPLGVFA
+740 VEVPLGVFT

-766 LYRNLLRARGQSSD
+766 MYRNLLLAKGQSSD
-780 HQPSQSYGS
+780 Q
-789 AGEPGACKS
+789 EPGACKS
-798 VIGAHR
+798 ITGTHR
-804 IADVVMVDQLPLA
+804 IGDVVMVDQSPLA

-829 LFDRVR
+829 LFDQVR
-835 ELFAARPE
+835 ELFAAQPE

-850 AGAFSFNSGGGR
+850 AGAFSFNSGNGR

-875 MQFLSDLFVRCAE
+875 MQFLSDLYVRCAE

-898 LKVRVQNKSIHDVL
+898 LRVHLHGKSIHDVL
-912 ELTVSEAI
+912 ELTISEAI
-920 EFFAQIGETTIE
+920 QFFARFGEQRTDE
-932 PSLGA
+932 AAPSPQSLGR
-937 ARPPLPGRERNE
+937 AREWEERREADAKRQ
-949 VRVGRATEI
+949 VRVDPYIQI
-958 SNGLKVLEEV
+958 SDGLKVLEEV

-980 TLSGGESQRLKLVRH
+980 TLSGGESQRLKLVGH
-995 LTQTENVLPAS
+995 LSETSGTG
-1006 ALDGLRRGERSTPM
+1006 D
-1020 NREQAS
+1020 
-1026 NDQNRNGEAIG
+1026 
-1037 NLFIFD
+1037 LFIFD

-1059 LFQRLVDRGHS
+1059 LFQRLVDRRHS
-1070 IVVIEHNLEV
+1070 LVVIEHNLEV
-1080 IKCADWIIDLGP
+1080 IKSADWIVDLGP
-1092 EAGEAGGEVVAT
+1092 EAGDAGGEVVAA
-1104 GTPEEIARVKHSHTG
+1104 GTPEQIAQAENSHTG
-1119 KFLRD
+1119 KFLAQI
-1124 VLGKGSAGMLP
+1124 LGRAGAPP
-1135 AVRGILPRAT
+1135 AVRGASPQIQAARYIQDDDELALR
-1145 QRAYANDGNEFTLGA
+1145 A
-1160 AEKPSDSMPDG
+1160 AEEPVDEASNG
-1171 ASRMLA
+1171 AGEGPA
-1177 LPNQRADGGRDGA
+1177 LPIHTNGA
-1190 IQIHGARE
+1190 IHVHGARE

-1205 IKIPREQLV
+1205 LKIPREQLV

-1224 STLAFDI
+1224 STVAFDI

-1267 PSVAIEQR
+1267 PTVAIEQR

-1305 FCPDCDLPVAK
+1305 FCPDCDLPVEK
-1316 QSVASI
+1316 QSAASI
-1322 VKQIEAAANRAPVKV
+1322 VKQVESAAKRGPLKV

-1349 TDVAHWAERQ
+1349 TDVARWAERQ
-1359 GFDTLYVDGRLVP
+1359 GFDTLYVDGKLVP
-1372 ISHFRKLERF
+1372 VARFRKLERF
-1382 IEHTIDVVVGM
+1382 KEHTIDVVVGV
-1393 IDRRRVVHARDIV
+1393 IDRRRIASAREIT
-1406 RRALEIGRGTA
+1406 RRALHIGRGTA
-1417 RLLDSKNRLTVT
+1417 RLLDSKNRLTVV
-1429 STEMSCPGCGRAFE
+1429 STEMSCPNCGRAFE

-1450 SFNSPHGACEECG
+1450 SFNSPHGMCEECG
-1463 GFGEIWDRELQTAAN
+1463 GFGEIWDHDLQTGAS
-1478 RDGESLL
+1478 RDGESVL
-1485 ENELAAERESEWIEE
+1485 ESELAAERESEWIDE

-1508 CHGSRLNAVARHVRV
+1508 CHGSRLNAAARHVRV
-1523 QGFTIDQFTNL
+1523 QGYTIDQFTDL
-1534 SASEAARAIDRL
+1534 SAGEAAGAIAKLR
-1546 KFKGAHQTIAAGLL
+1546 FKGRDQTVAAGLI
-1560 PEIQQRLLFMEKV
+1560 PEIQQRLRFMETV

-1611 LDEPTIGLHPRDNLR
+1611 LDEPTIGLHPRDNQR
-1626 LLETLTALRNKGN
+1626 LIETLTTLRNKGN
-1639 SLVVVEHDDET
+1639 SLIVVEHDEET
-1650 MRHADHI
+1650 MRCADHI
-1657 IDLGPRAGIH
+1657 VDLGPRAGIH
-1667 GGEVVVSGTLRD
+1667 GGEVVASGTLSD
-1679 IERTPN
+1679 VQKNPN

-1692 KKPLCHPIRGSRRSL
+1692 KSPLCHPIRGSRRSL
-1707 PDTEN
+1707 RNVEN
-1712 WIEIRSA
+1712 WIEIRGA
-1719 CANNLKGIDV
+1719 RANNLKNLDV

-1750 MHNVIWPAVCEQLKE
+1750 MHDVIWPAVRNQLNE
-1765 RKRAGNGDLF
+1765 RKRAGDGDLF
-1775 KLVSGAEEIEAVYE
+1775 KLVSGAQEIEAVYE

-1810 DEIRGLYAQ
+1810 DEIRNLYAQ

-1837 EGGRCETCKGQGA
+1837 EGGRCETCKGQGV
-1850 IKLEMNFLPSSYVPC
+1850 IKLEMNFLPSSYVSC

-1902 SAHPKIARPLSLLLD
+1902 SAHPKIGRPLSLLVD

-1948 GVGRAADERIRKMR
+1948 GVSRAADERIRKMR

-2027 GDLVACGTP
+2027 GEVVACGTP

-2043 VSRTAPFLQKV
+2043 VSRTAPFLRKV
-2054 LNQSATRVFST
+2054 LNISRATTPLSS

>member
-1 VGSKT
+1 VGSKIGNSKSVSASSRT
-6 GIRQSFAAPA
+6 TCI
-16 RNDCV
+16 

-29 NLKGIDLDLPLGK
+29 NLKGIDVDLPLGK

-103 QANPVK
+103 QSNPVK
-109 SSRSTVGTMTE
+109 TSRSTVGTMTE
-120 INDYLKLLWP
+120 INDYLKLFWP
-130 HVAKAFCP
+130 RVARAFCP
-138 NCGREIRPETAQSI
+138 NCRREIRSETAQSI
-152 ADQIL
+152 AHQIIAQL
-157 QDCAGKNVLIT
+157 GTCHSERSGAKRNAVEESLTFSETSRDPSTPLRSARDDTQRIPATVLIT
-168 FWVAVPPKTAPRA
+168 FWVGVPPKTEPRK
-181 FFDFLQQQGYLRVW
+181 FFDFLQQQGYLRVCL
-195 IDNQVVR
+195 DNQVVR
-202 ADVAEP
+202 VD
-208 AFGGQ
+208 
-213 PLQVRTADAK
+213 D
-223 HERGRRGRAIQPVG
+223 
-237 STGCP
+237 
-242 PGAER
+242 

-259 QVIQDRIAIG
+259 QVVQDRIAIT
-269 EENRARIAEAIETA
+269 EENRARLVEATETA

-290 VNVIPVE
+290 VNVIPIAENAQRSTRNAQRPTVH
-297 AGVSPA
+297 GSPII
-303 KSKNAADAAAT
+303 DHI
-314 TAMPF
+314 PF
-319 SIGWHCAYCD
+319 STGWHCAYCD

-339 LSFNNPLGACPECR
+339 FSFNNPLGACPECR

-366 IPDRRLSIKQGV
+366 IPDRSLSIKQGV

-396 ACAREEVD
+396 ACARQEID
-404 INVPFEELPEA
+404 TNIPFEELPKA
-415 DQDFVIEGEKR
+415 DQDFVIEGE
-426 SGDYTEEDYEHD
+426 SVAGGGDPGINDAGYNEDYEND

-459 RVLLSRYRAYITCPR
+459 RVLLSRYRAYITCPKCR
-474 CKGGRYQPEA
+474 GGRHQPDA

-489 SIKPEIRTPK
+489 VAAVYDRRHGARRAPLQPLQLT
-499 SEIVLSLPEFQALP
+499 LPAFQALS
-513 ISDAHDFL
+513 ICDARDFL
-521 RNIEIPAPNKTAQ
+521 RAVEISPNDSTAR
-534 MLRDEICARLNY
+534 MLRDEILARLDY
-546 LCEVG
+546 LGEVG
-551 VSYLTLDRSTRTLSG
+551 VGYLTLDRSTRTLSG

-606 VMRNLRDKGN
+606 VMHNLRDKGN

-653 LDDFLAR
+653 LDDFLA
-660 NGENV
+660 
-665 GSAGA
+665 SD
-670 SPAVSHASRDTGII
+670 HA
-684 FGGAPKTAL
+684 L
-693 EGARAPQSLTRDYLT
+693 SLTRDYLT
-708 NRKSI
+708 GCKSI
-713 RFPKSRRD
+713 PVPKSRRK
-721 WTSSIKL
+721 WTSSIRI

-740 VDLPLGVFA
+740 VDLPLGVFT

-766 LYRNLLRARGQSSD
+766 LYRNLLRAKGQSSD
-780 HQPSQSYGS
+780 H
-789 AGEPGACKS
+789 EPGACKS

-804 IADVVMVDQLPLA
+804 VRDVVMVDQSPLA

-835 ELFAARPE
+835 ELFAAQPE

-850 AGAFSFNSGGGR
+850 PAAFSFNSGNGR

-898 LKVRVQNKSIHDVL
+898 LKVQLQGKSIHEVL
-912 ELTVSEAI
+912 ELTVGEAI
-920 EFFAQIGETTIE
+920 QFF
-932 PSLGA
+932 
-937 ARPPLPGRERNE
+937 
-949 VRVGRATEI
+949 VRVGDERGTQI
-958 SNGLKVLEEV
+958 SSGLKVLEEV

-995 LTQTENVLPAS
+995 LSDAS
-1006 ALDGLRRGERSTPM
+1006 ET
-1020 NREQAS
+1020 
-1026 NDQNRNGEAIG
+1026 G

-1049 HFDDVAMLLQ
+1049 HFDDVAMLLR

-1080 IKCADWIIDLGP
+1080 IKCADWIVDLGP
-1092 EAGEAGGEVVAT
+1092 EAGDAGGEVVAV
-1104 GTPEEIARVKHSHTG
+1104 GTPKQIAKTENSHTG
-1119 KFLRD
+1119 QFLRR
-1124 VLGKGSAGMLP
+1124 VLPKTIKALRVIPSREDGEGPHKISRELE
-1135 AVRGILPRAT
+1135 RSFT
-1145 QRAYANDGNEFTLGA
+1145 YAQDDPVEMARA
-1160 AEKPSDSMPDG
+1160 AETVPRFRAG
-1171 ASRMLA
+1171 AR
-1177 LPNQRADGGRDGA
+1177 NGA
-1190 IQIHGARE
+1190 IHVHGARE

-1205 IKIPREQLV
+1205 VKIPREQLV

-1322 VKQIEAAANRAPVKV
+1322 VKQIEAAAKRGPLKV

-1359 GFDTLYVDGRLVP
+1359 GFETLYVDGELVS
-1372 ISHFRKLERF
+1372 IRNFRKLERF
-1382 IEHTIDVVVGM
+1382 KEHTIDVVVGV
-1393 IDRRRVVHARDIV
+1393 IDRKRIADAREIA
-1406 RRALEIGRGTA
+1406 RRALEIGRGTG
-1417 RLLDSKNRLTVT
+1417 RLLDSRNRLTVM
-1429 STEMSCPGCGRAFE
+1429 STEMSCPNCGRAFE

-1463 GFGEIWDRELQTAAN
+1463 GFGEIWDQAFQT
-1478 RDGESLL
+1478 GESRDAESIL
-1485 ENELAAERESEWIEE
+1485 ETELAAERESEWIED

-1508 CHGSRLNAVARHVRV
+1508 CHGMRLNAVARHVRV
-1523 QGFTIDQFTNL
+1523 QGHTIDQFTNL
-1534 SASEAARAIDRL
+1534 SASEAARTIDRL
-1546 KFKGAHQTIAAGLL
+1546 KFKDTHQTIAAGLI
-1560 PEIQQRLLFMEKV
+1560 PEIQQRLRFMEKV
-1573 GLGYLALGRSAKT
+1573 GLDYLALGRSAKT

-1611 LDEPTIGLHPRDNLR
+1611 LDEPTIGLHPRDNIR

-1639 SLVVVEHDDET
+1639 SLIIVEHDEET
-1650 MRHADHI
+1650 MRRADHI
-1657 IDLGPRAGIH
+1657 VDLGPRAGLH
-1667 GGEVVVSGTLRD
+1667 GGEVVATGTLRD
-1679 IERTPN
+1679 IEKNPN

-1692 KKPLCHPIRGSRRSL
+1692 KTPLRHPIRGSRRSL
-1707 PDTEN
+1707 HNVED
-1712 WIEIRSA
+1712 WIEIRGA

-1750 MHNVIWPAVCEQLKE
+1750 MHDVIWPAVREQLEE
-1765 RKRAGNGDLF
+1765 RKRAGDGDLF
-1775 KLVSGAEEIEAVYE
+1775 KLVSGAQEIEAVYE

-1810 DEIRGLYAQ
+1810 DEIRNLYAQ

-1837 EGGRCETCKGQGA
+1837 EGGRCETCKGQGV
-1850 IKLEMNFLPSSYVPC
+1850 IKLEMNFLPSSYVSC
-1865 EDCHGR
+1865 EDCRGR

-1888 DVMEMTIEEAAQFF
+1888 DVIEMTIEEAAQFF
-1902 SAHPKIARPLSLLLD
+1902 SAHPKIARPLSLLVD

-1948 GVGRAADERIRKMR
+1948 GVSRAADERIRKMR

-2027 GDLVACGTP
+2027 GEVVATGTP
-2036 EQVAKNR
+2036 EQIAKNR
-2043 VSRTAPFLQKV
+2043 VSRTAPFLRKV
-2054 LNQSATRVFST
+2054 LNTSRAKTVGSS